1 VTDTDLPLETPCT
14 PCRSPGSQPSRSL
27 PRWPWLHPPLPTTR
41 WSSRLANGERIRLHG
56 VDAPELDQPYGDQAT
71 ALINRLVAGQHV
83 DIRPTGDLS
92 YGRTVADIIVEDGP
106 NAGTDAGAYM
116 VRNGY
121 AWVES
126 RWNLNPAAPSLQ
138 AEAQAAHRG
147 LWAAS
152 DAIPPWV
159 WRHQYA
165 QPWQSYHSHT
175 AWRR

>member
-1 VTDTDLPLETPCT
+1 MNTLQAPRRAAILGLAVTAALALASPAFAYDAMVETCHDGDTC
-14 PCRSPGSQPSRSL
+14 
-27 PRWPWLHPPLPTTR
+27 
-41 WSSRLANGERIRLHG
+41 RLANGERIRLHG
-56 VDAPELDQPYGDQAT
+56 VDAPERDQPYGDQAT

-121 AWVES
+121 AWVEL